1 MTLMQFLARS
11 RPEQFQ
17 FLRNYGVQLAHR
29 SNDDGRFYLYTSGA
43 FYIELLYCDLPEG
56 GKDLR
61 IVRAFESTAPLEVY
75 LQQINIDPLL
85 QLLA

>member
-1 MTLMQFLARS
+1 MTLMQFLAQPK
-11 RPEQFQ
+11 PEQFR
-17 FLRNYGVQLAHR
+17 FLRSTGIQLANR
-29 SNDDGRFYLYTSGA
+29 AGTEGRFYLYTSGD
-43 FYIELLYCDLPEG
+43 FYIELLYTDHPDG

-61 IVRAFESTAPLEVY
+61 IVRVFESTIPLDAY

>member
-1 MTLMQFLARS
+1 MTLMQFLAQPQ
-11 RPEQFQ
+11 PEQFR
-17 FLRNYGVQLAHR
+17 FLRNSGIQLAHR
-29 SNDDGRFYLYTSGA
+29 SSDDGRFYLYTSGN
-43 FYIELLYCDLPEG
+43 FYIELLYTDHPVG

-61 IVRAFESTAPLEVY
+61 IVRVFESTAPLDAY